1 MTLVL
6 IVLWFDITLTH
17 IYTHRTCT
25 KTNRPRNIKKYI
37 LTPPFMCSQQLS
49 VLQWTSNSLLWK
61 IPCAAGLQGGLYFSR
76 IIPVQNS
83 QISRLVW
90 IWIST
95 SWEIQK
101 RSIEIVW
108 INNTY
113 KNKKTEKVRKDENI
127 WYLHF
132 LEQHPSVFIVKFCS
146 LPFREI
152 STPTVI
158 KWGMEVTKNI
168 ITTAILI

>member
-76 IIPVQNS
+76 IIPMQNS

-113 KNKKTEKVRKDENI
+113 KNKKNRKGQEGWKYLIPSFFRTTPLRFYSKILQPPFSGNFNPHRHKVGNG
-127 WYLHF
+127 
-132 LEQHPSVFIVKFCS
+132 S
-146 LPFREI
+146 
-152 STPTVI
+152 
-158 KWGMEVTKNI
+158 N
-168 ITTAILI
+168 